1 MESFKDTTIERF
13 TYQLASTAPT
23 PGGGAVAALVA
34 ALSAGLSSMVFNLT
48 VNKRGYEGYDEER
61 KRKIEGAVKGI
72 NVLLDDFLKFIDE
85 DVKVFNGF
93 IDILRL
99 PKETEEQREFREERL
114 QEGYR
119 AAMEVPYRT
128 LNKVYELFE
137 YFDIG
142 ARYGNENLISDVG
155 VGVILAQAA
164 IEASIINMDVN
175 LCGMKDRE
183 FVDEIKTEYREILE
197 KSHEKKAMI
206 MEIVNN
212 KL

>member
-1 MESFKDTTIERF
+1 MESFKDTTIEGF

-23 PGGGAVAALVA
+23 PGGGSVAALVA
-34 ALSAGLSSMVFNLT
+34 ALSSGLSSMVFNLT

-61 KRKIEGAVKGI
+61 KKKIEGAIKGI
-72 NVLLDDFLKFIDE
+72 NVLLDDFLKLIDE
-85 DVKVFNGF
+85 DVNTFNGF

-128 LNKVYELFE
+128 LKRVYELFD
-137 YFDIG
+137 YFEIG

-175 LCGMKDRE
+175 LCGIKDRK
-183 FVDEIKTEYREILE
+183 FVDGIKKECNSIFAGAC
-197 KSHEKKAMI
+197 EKKERI
-206 MEIVNN
+206 MKLVKN